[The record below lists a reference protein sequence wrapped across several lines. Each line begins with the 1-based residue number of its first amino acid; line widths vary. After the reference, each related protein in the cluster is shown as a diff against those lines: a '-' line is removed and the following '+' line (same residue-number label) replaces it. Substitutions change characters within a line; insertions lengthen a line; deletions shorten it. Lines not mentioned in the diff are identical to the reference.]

1 MAINT
6 LAQERASTHRSA
18 FRIRRLKSI
27 SAFQSKVSHRDIVI
41 RLSASV
47 HQNTSTHTN
56 THRYTYKHICGAL
69 CSKIHSFAMPTL
81 LKLHVGGAVQQFDS
95 IASMCMYIYTYVYTY
110 ICMYVSVFVIF
121 MHLYSHCFVIIF
133 CFICSYFKFKVP
145 PLCQR
150 QYMVYPCTQAR
161 TNTYIVKTICEK
173 YQLYRVRKQTLIA
186 QLC

>member
-1 MAINT
+1 MHTYVHTYLTLLILHTYIHYATANMAINT

-95 IASMCMYIYTYVYTY
+95 IASMCMYIYTYVYSY
-110 ICMYVSVFVIF
+110 RYMYLCVCICNIYAFIFALFCYYFLFHMFIFQIQGSPIVSAAI
-121 MHLYSHCFVIIF
+121 YGI
-133 CFICSYFKFKVP
+133 
-145 PLCQR
+145 PLH
-150 QYMVYPCTQAR
+150 TS
-161 TNTYIVKTICEK
+161 TH
-173 YQLYRVRKQTLIA
+173 
-186 QLC
+186 